1 MIIKSLELADYRN
14 YDCLSLQFDKGTNIL
29 YGDNAQGKTNIL
41 EAIFVAATTKSHRGS
56 KDREI
61 VNFDK
66 EEAHIRTYLD
76 KDGVETR
83 VDMHLRK
90 SKSKGIAIDGQ
101 KIKKAADLL
110 GLCNVVFFSPEDLGI
125 IKNGPAE
132 RRRFVDMELCQL
144 DGFYLYNLNHYNK
157 IVNQRNKL
165 LKDMYFNPDLKE
177 TLGIWDMQLVSF
189 GEKLIE
195 RRRLFVEQ
203 LNEIIY
209 DIHKRLSGGKE
220 ELVIQYE
227 PDVEMED
234 FEKKLRAAQER
245 DIKAKMTSVGPHRD
259 DFSFMVGN
267 VDIRKFGSQGQQR
280 TAALSLKLSEIELVK
295 KITRE
300 NPILLLDDV
309 LSELD
314 SNRQNY
320 LLNSIGDIQ
329 TIITCTGLE
338 EFVNHRFE
346 INRVYRVSEGSV
358 VCMNRENEN
367 EIHTE
372 QALENERA

>member
-1 MIIKSLELADYRN
+1 MFIKSIELADYRN
-14 YDCLSLQFDKGTNIL
+14 YESLTIQFDRGTNIL

-41 EAIFVAATTKSHRGS
+41 EAIYLAATTKSHRGS

-61 VNFDK
+61 IRFDK
-66 EEAHIRTYLD
+66 EESHIRTYLE
-76 KDGVETR
+76 KEGIETR

-125 IKNGPAE
+125 IKNGPSE

-144 DGFYLYNLNHYNK
+144 DSLYLYNLNHYNK
-157 IVNQRNKL
+157 IINQRNKL
-165 LKDMYFNPDLKE
+165 LKDMYMNPDLKE

-189 GEKLIE
+189 GGRIIE
-195 RRRLFVEQ
+195 RRRLFVDQ
-203 LNEIIY
+203 LNDIIHE
-209 DIHKRLSGGKE
+209 IHKKLSGGKE
-220 ELVIQYE
+220 EILIKYE
-227 PDVEMED
+227 QDVEIEE
-234 FEKKLRAAQER
+234 FENKLKFSQDR

-295 KITRE
+295 KISKDT
-300 NPILLLDDV
+300 PVLLLDDV

-338 EFVNHRFE
+338 EFVRNRFE
-346 INRVYRVSEGSV
+346 INRVFQVSNGSV
-358 VCMNRENEN
+358 ICRNG
-367 EIHTE
+367 TE
-372 QALENERA
+372 QSIFF